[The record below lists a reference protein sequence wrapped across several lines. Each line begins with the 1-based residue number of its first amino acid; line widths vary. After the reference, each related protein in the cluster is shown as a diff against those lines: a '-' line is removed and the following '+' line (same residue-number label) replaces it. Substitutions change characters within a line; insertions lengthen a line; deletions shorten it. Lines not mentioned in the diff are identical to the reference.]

1 MSEKNTK
8 TMPTQSE
15 QFDDKLRSDLYVA
28 MCDVREKCGDIFD
41 AEQRAD
47 EDDLE
52 KAMLALLDIVPN
64 AIDAY
69 FKCIGGG
76 KDLTNGKGMKKTT
89 LIRDACRYF
98 IQQHGETIVIPV
110 KMESELR

>member
-1 MSEKNTK
+1 MLEKNTKK

-15 QFDDKLRSDLYVA
+15 QFDDKLRSDLYA
-28 MCDVREKCGDIFD
+28 SMCEVREKCGDIFD

-52 KAMLALLDIVPN
+52 KAMLALLDIVPG

-76 KDLTNGKGMKKTT
+76 KD
-89 LIRDACRYF
+89 
-98 IQQHGETIVIPV
+98 V
-110 KMESELR
+110 